1 MTEKSLIPVS
11 QGQEIWGISFQ
22 SGSDDNIFSTACY
35 DAVRIFDIRHQPS
48 NPSHWHTNL
57 FICTFHFISFNPEP
71 VLEIAMSVIML
82 NSATFSPSYPNEIA
96 IACDIGIAVQDIRQP
111 SHPYE

>member
-48 NPSHWHTNL
+48 NPSH
-57 FICTFHFISFNPEP
+57 
-71 VLEIAMSVIML
+71 
-82 NSATFSPSYPNEIA
+82 
-96 IACDIGIAVQDIRQP
+96 
-111 SHPYE
+111 